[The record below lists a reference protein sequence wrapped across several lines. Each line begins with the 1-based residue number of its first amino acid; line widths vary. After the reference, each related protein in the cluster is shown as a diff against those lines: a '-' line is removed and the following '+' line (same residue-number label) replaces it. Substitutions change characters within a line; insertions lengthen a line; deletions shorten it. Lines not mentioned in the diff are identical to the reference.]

1 MPVESTEPA
10 SGNAAST
17 ATAAAPS
24 GDARATEAPA
34 TDDAE
39 AELAGKA
46 AELRQLARDIGAYA
60 RALGHLAL
68 SEAAL
73 ARINLVRLLLLA
85 LAVPA
90 IVFGILLG
98 VDALLAALALQ
109 VFHAWSIAVVCVLI
123 VNVALLALTLVLLR
137 RWWRSL
143 SLPRSRAALARAL
156 EGLK

>member
-1 MPVESTEPA
+1 MPVDTTESGI
-10 SGNAAST
+10 GNEAASPGVAGVGT
-17 ATAAAPS
+17 GDGDMQATASAS
-24 GDARATEAPA
+24 
-34 TDDAE
+34 
-39 AELAGKA
+39 KA
-46 AELRQLARDIGAYA
+46 AELQQLARDAAAYA

-68 SEAAL
+68 SEAAV

-98 VDALLAALALQ
+98 IDALLAALALRLFSDWT
-109 VFHAWSIAVVCVLI
+109 VAVVCVLV
-123 VNVALLALTLVLLR
+123 VNVVLLLLTLVLLR

-143 SLPRSRAALARAL
+143 SLPRSRAALARAI